1 MLTSPV
7 GFVLLSFLGERTGAV
22 ANLMLAGIK

>member
-1 MLTSPV
+1 MLMSPV
-7 GFVLLSFLGERTGAV
+7 GFVLSFLGEQTGAV